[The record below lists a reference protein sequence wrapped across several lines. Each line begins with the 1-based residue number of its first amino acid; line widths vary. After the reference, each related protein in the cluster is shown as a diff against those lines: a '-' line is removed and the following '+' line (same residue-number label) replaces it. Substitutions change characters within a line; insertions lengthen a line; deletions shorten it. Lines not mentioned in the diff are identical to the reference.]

1 MTYVIVVLRKYLR
14 WEMILINNLY
24 DWYDLGDKY
33 EENK

>member
-14 WEMILINNLY
+14 WEIILISNL
-24 DWYDLGDKY
+24 YDLGDKY